1 MKPADPKLSLL
12 SRLLAV
18 VDATFAPYR
27 FRGTES
33 PRVAAAVA
41 ERRQRYLAGL
51 GVPFLIGGSGPER
64 YRAHS
69 ELSKCIAAGW
79 LVSVGSGKGRCCS
92 LTLEGEQHIAPLVAR
107 QVVGEAEPWTALE
120 AVAAFTRDGTTN
132 AGHVLEVDLVG
143 IDYDHDDVRKLPLLV
158 AGWLDSSSDSQGRI
172 GYRLTPSGRD
182 ALAEGKPKLS
192 KLPRVNNDLERVYA
206 RTLTTLV
213 SDRDRWTGGGVFVPL
228 SCGTWPEVGVTS

>member
-1 MKPADPKLSLL
+1 
-12 SRLLAV
+12 
-18 VDATFAPYR
+18 
-27 FRGTES
+27 
-33 PRVAAAVA
+33 VAAAVA

-120 AVAAFTRDGTTN
+120 AVAAFTAEGTVN
-132 AGHVLEVDLVG
+132 AGFVCEVDCIG
-143 IDYDHDDVRKLPLLV
+143 IDYDHPDVRKLLLRLEDAVLPLLV
-158 AGWLDSSSDSQGRI
+158 AGLLDSSSDSQGRI
-172 GYRLTPSGRD
+172 GYRLTPAGRD
-182 ALAEGKPKLS
+182 ALADGKPPLG

-206 RTLTTLV
+206 STLTNVV

-228 SCGTWPEVGVTS
+228 SAGCWPEVGAAS